1 VQVPPQT
8 GLVFYAA
15 PEIQITLSPEQA
27 NVLPGQMVE
36 FTVRYRNTG
45 TAAGTDV
52 RISVPLPDGM
62 TLVGSNPPARLEGR
76 QLVWTIPSVPVN
88 GEGTLRFTVRVE

>member
-1 VQVPPQT
+1 VPPHT

-15 PEIQITLSPEQA
+15 PEITISLSPAQA
-27 NVLPGQMVE
+27 NVLPGQTVE

-62 TLVGSNPPARLEGR
+62 TLVSSTPTARLEGR
-76 QLVWTIPSVPVN
+76 QLVWTVPSVPVN